1 MKNRSDDT
9 KICVHILDVDKTT
22 LTQTKGAKMTTLA
35 LQILSYVT
43 ILPALA
49 FIALAFWAK
58 A

>member
-1 MKNRSDDT
+1 MKKRSDAA

-35 LQILSYVT
+35 LQTLLYVT

-49 FIALAFWAK
+49 FIALAFWVK